1 LLQTAQLLLMLLLI
15 LLLLVL
21 MLLLILLLMLLY
33 NQYGALPICKATA
46 GQCLKFIHSCL
57 KSKEY

>member
-1 LLQTAQLLLMLLLI
+1 LLQTAQLLLMLLL
-15 LLLLVL
+15 L
-21 MLLLILLLMLLY
+21 LLLILLLMLLY

-57 KSKEY
+57 K